1 MTENSAKSSQVGK
14 SEPVQ
19 RYPLVYLS
27 SIAIIISFFAMIF
40 LPINPFAVWWHG
52 GLPGEAHT
60 DVVVEFKLEFT
71 SPSWFSMV
79 TLFLFLAFLLC
90 LVMSILLLL
99 YSLGKISL
107 RIPSNKLGFIGFIP
121 SYAALTLTVTLAVV
135 FIQYSSNRPWHLSF
149 CFYSSL
155 ICATLLMLL
164 FILQLN
170 KESVFRRSALVTQA
184 GF

>member
-1 MTENSAKSSQVGK
+1 MQLN
-14 SEPVQ
+14 
-19 RYPLVYLS
+19 PLVYLS
-27 SIAIIISFFAMIF
+27 SIAIIISLFAMIF
-40 LPINPFAVWWHG
+40 LPLNPFAVWWHG
-52 GLPGEAHT
+52 GIPGEMHT

-71 SPSWFSMV
+71 SPSWFSIA

-107 RIPSNKLGFIGFIP
+107 RIPKNKLGFLGFIP

-135 FIQYSSNRPWHLSF
+135 FVQYSSNRPWHFSF

-164 FILQLN
+164 FIFQLN
-170 KESVFRRSALVTQA
+170 KESFFRRSALVTQTS
-184 GF
+184 F